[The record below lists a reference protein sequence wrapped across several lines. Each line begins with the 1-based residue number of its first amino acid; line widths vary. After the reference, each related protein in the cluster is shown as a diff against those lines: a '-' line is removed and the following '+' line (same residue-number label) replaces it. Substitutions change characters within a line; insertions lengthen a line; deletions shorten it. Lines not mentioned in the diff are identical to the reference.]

1 MMKARLALPVLLCA
15 ALLAGCR
22 QPGFPAHQ
30 GSAVTGPPKAVEASL
45 PGRTGSYI
53 GVYERGAPESYR
65 LINQFA
71 GAVGQQPRTV
81 VYYSGWYERFQAGFA
96 RQARAHGAV
105 PLIQMEPKGI
115 SMSAVAAGR
124 YDPYLISYASAVRGY
139 GKPVIIGFAHEMNGP
154 WYGWGHGHT
163 SPRTWVAAWRHI
175 VTVFRQQGAG
185 NVTWLWTINRAGRK
199 TGPVRDW
206 WPGASY
212 VTWVGVDGYYIQ
224 PGDTFSTA
232 FQPTIAAVREFTSR
246 PILLSEVG
254 IGQVSGQAA
263 KIPDLFAGIR
273 QDHLLGVVWFDVSQH
288 SGIYHQDWRLED
300 NPAAISAFR
309 AGMRSLK
316 TTP

>member
-1 MMKARLALPVLLCA
+1 
-15 ALLAGCR
+15 
-22 QPGFPAHQ
+22 
-30 GSAVTGPPKAVEASL
+30 
-45 PGRTGSYI
+45 
-53 GVYERGAPESYR
+53 
-65 LINQFA
+65 
-71 GAVGQQPRTV
+71 
-81 VYYSGWYERFQAGFA
+81 
-96 RQARAHGAV
+96 
-105 PLIQMEPKGI
+105 
-115 SMSAVAAGR
+115 
-124 YDPYLISYASAVRGY
+124 
-139 GKPVIIGFAHEMNGP
+139 
-154 WYGWGHGHT
+154 
-163 SPRTWVAAWRHI
+163 
-175 VTVFRQQGAG
+175 
-185 NVTWLWTINRAGRK
+185 
-199 TGPVRDW
+199 
-206 WPGASY
+206 
-212 VTWVGVDGYYIQ
+212 VGVDGYYIQ